1 MNIKFNTS
9 GQAFEDYGD
18 TEVERVLEEIIR
30 KVKNG
35 CVDGKILDI
44 NGNIIGK
51 WTLEDSENKTNDNNV
66 KNLVHGL
73 IGFLSSIVDNVDM
86 DYEINDE
93 GLTIEEGWKTF
104 VDPLLEIL

>member
-35 CVDGKILDI
+35 RTEGKILDI
-44 NGNIIGK
+44 NGNTIG
-51 WTLEDSENKTNDNNV
+51 E
-66 KNLVHGL
+66 
-73 IGFLSSIVDNVDM
+73 
-86 DYEINDE
+86 
-93 GLTIEEGWKTF
+93 WK
-104 VDPLLEIL
+104 L

>member
-18 TEVERVLEEIIR
+18 EEVERILEEIIV

-35 CVDGKILDI
+35 RTGGKILDV
-44 NGNIIGK
+44 NGNSIGE
-51 WTLEDSENKTNDNNV
+51 WTLERETENKIDNDI

-104 VDPLLEIL
+104 VNPLLEII